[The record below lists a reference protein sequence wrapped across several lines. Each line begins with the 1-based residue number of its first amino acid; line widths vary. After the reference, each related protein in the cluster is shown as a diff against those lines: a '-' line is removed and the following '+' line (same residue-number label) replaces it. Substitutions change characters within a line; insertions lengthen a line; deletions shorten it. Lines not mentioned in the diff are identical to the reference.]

1 MSSNGTALVRTEP
14 GILSTDTSEGW
25 DLVARK
31 AESLAKSSVIP
42 REYQNNPS
50 NVLVAMEMAD
60 RMEVSVLAVMQNL
73 HVINGRPSW
82 SAQFLI
88 AAVNRSGR
96 FSPLRF
102 RFEGTE
108 GEDSWGCRAVA
119 VDLGDSEELIG
130 TLVTIR
136 MAKAEGW
143 ATKSGSKWKTMPE
156 QMLRYRAAAFW
167 ARTQCPELAVGLRT
181 AEEAEDMGPS
191 MADQKAALA
200 EQLDVG
206 DPVDVVEVGDLE
218 EAEVEPGDDGELPLG
233 DRAATQ
239 AAQAQGH

>member
-1 MSSNGTALVRTEP
+1 MSSNGTSLVRTEP
-14 GILSTDTSEGW
+14 GILNTATDEGW

-31 AESLAKSSVIP
+31 AKSLAESSVIP
-42 REYQNNPS
+42 RDYRDNAS

-119 VDLGDSEELIG
+119 VDLGDGEELIG
-130 TLVTIR
+130 TLVTIG

-143 ATKSGSKWKTMPE
+143 VTKSGSKWKTMPE

-167 ARTQCPELAVGLRT
+167 ARTQCPELAVGLHT

-191 MADQKAALA
+191 IADRKAALT
-200 EQLDVG
+200 EQLDGG
-206 DPVDVVEVGDLE
+206 DPPEVIDVEDLE
-218 EAEVEPGDDGELPLG
+218 EAEPKATDDGELPLG
-233 DRAATQ
+233 DTGASK
-239 AAQAQGH
+239 AAQALGR

>member
-1 MSSNGTALVRTEP
+1 MSSNGTSLVRTEP
-14 GILSTDTSEGW
+14 GILNTATDEGW

-31 AESLAKSSVIP
+31 AESLAKSSIIP

-119 VDLGDSEELIG
+119 VDLGDGEELIG

-167 ARTQCPELAVGLRT
+167 ARTQCPELAVGLHT

-191 MADQKAALA
+191 IADRKAALT
-200 EQLDVG
+200 EQLDG
-206 DPVDVVEVGDLE
+206 GHPVDVVEVGELE

>member
-1 MSSNGTALVRTEP
+1 MSSNGTALIRTEP
-14 GILSTDTSEGW
+14 GILNTATAEGW

-31 AESLAKSSVIP
+31 AESLAGSSIIP
-42 REYQNNPS
+42 REYQGNAA

-60 RMEVSVLAVMQNL
+60 RTGVPVLAVMQNL
-73 HVINGRPSW
+73 NVINGRPSW

-130 TLVTIR
+130 TLVTTG

-167 ARTQCPELAVGLRT
+167 ARTHCPELTVGLHT
-181 AEEAEDMGPS
+181 AEEAEDIGPTTS
-191 MADQKAALA
+191 YRKAALA
-200 EQLDVG
+200 EQLDGG
-206 DPVDVVEVGDLE
+206 DPPEAIEAEELE
-218 EAEVEPGDDGELPLG
+218 EAEPKATADGELPLG
-233 DRAATQ
+233 DHHTRPT
-239 AAQAQGH
+239 AQLEGH

>member
-1 MSSNGTALVRTEP
+1 MSSNGTALIRTEP
-14 GILSTDTSEGW
+14 GILSTDTEEGW

-31 AESLAKSSVIP
+31 AAALAKSSIV
-42 REYQNNPS
+42 PS
-50 NVLVAMEMAD
+50 DYRGKPENVLVAMELAD
-60 RMEVSVLAVMQNL
+60 RTQVAVLAVMQNL
-73 HVINGRPSW
+73 HLINGRPSW

-119 VDLGDSEELIG
+119 VDLGDGEELIG
-130 TLVTIR
+130 TLVTIG
-136 MAKAEGW
+136 MAEAEGW

-167 ARTQCPELAVGLRT
+167 SRTHCPELAVGLHT
-181 AEEAEDMGPS
+181 AEEAEDIGPS
-191 MADQKAALA
+191 IADRKAALT
-200 EQLDVG
+200 EQLDGG
-206 DPVDVVEVGDLE
+206 DPPEVIEAEELE
-218 EAEVEPGDDGELPLG
+218 EAEPKATDDGELPLG
-233 DRAATQ
+233 DHHTRPV
-239 AAQAQGH
+239 AQVEGH